1 MHRPVEIDRSPITVI
16 QTEDVVTAVEPHD
29 KTKANHADEEQ
40 EDGEPDCSVALLLT
54 GVAIRQLPGR
64 AQRRGG
70 VCGTTTALRTLLLRA
85 APGLLLLAVTASILL
100 VPTVLRIVVATH
112 GALCLHAATH
122 RVVVWLRLL
131 STPAVGLLLLRT
143 DIALRLLLLLPVT
156 TGLPGGWVLLWL
168 LPRVCLLG
176 SLHSTPRHFLLHP
189 IVLYVS
195 TN

>member
-1 MHRPVEIDRSPITVI
+1 MRSWRLRPIRVGNGAIVLYEVPVHRPVEIDRSPITVI

-54 GVAIRQLPGR
+54 GVACRLLPGR
-64 AQRRGG
+64 TQWCGG
-70 VCGTTTALRTLLLRA
+70 VGGTPSALRTLLLRA
-85 APGLLLLAVTASILL
+85 ATRCLLLAVSASILL

-131 STPAVGLLLLRT
+131 STPTLGLLLLR
-143 DIALRLLLLLPVT
+143 L
-156 TGLPGGWVLLWL
+156 
-168 LPRVCLLG
+168 
-176 SLHSTPRHFLLHP
+176 STP
-189 IVLYVS
+189 S
-195 TN
+195 G